1 MIDGNVVR
9 ASTDIQGFGYVSK
22 SSDTLSIGSFSL
34 GAGARSSAFTL
45 TVATPNTD
53 SASLVQVKFSGVG
66 NTDVNNNWLA
76 SSKVFFRNS
85 APSYDVM
92 LFTQRNGGN
101 QVTTVQFYNSTG
113 AGVTIPAIT
122 VAVKVYYYTAPW

>member
-45 TVATPNTD
+45 TVATPNID